1 MPAFSLNNH
10 IVRYIKDWCEKNHS
24 DSNYID
30 RIIVSLFI
38 YTNHIS
44 IVRNKF
50 LLSLLLPFETPE
62 IQKLLAYFHTENYKL
77 TLEDLVSIFEYVIS
91 PADKEVNGAVYT
103 PSYIREYIINEILQE
118 WSKDEWCEKKYGD
131 ISCGCGGF
139 FLTLAQKIHE
149 RTGRS
154 FRDIYREN
162 IYGVDIQKYSIQR
175 CKILLIL
182 LALLYSEDRESFEF
196 NLYEGNSLTFQWNKI
211 SATSQHGGF
220 DVIVGNPPYVGA
232 SKMDVPTKEMV
243 KKWSVAKSGKAD
255 MYIPFFQI
263 AIENLREDGW
273 LGYITVNNF
282 YRSQNGTCLRH
293 YFANHGYYIKMADF
307 GSEQVFRGRSTYT
320 CLCFVKRSNI
330 GYVDYV
336 ACRSQSFASIG
347 AKDYIRI
354 PYSELSDNQ
363 WYLSKSEDITFVRSI
378 ETKGVPLGKL
388 CQVRN
393 GFATLKNDVYLFSVV
408 NEDDKYY
415 YFTKNDR
422 KYKVEKT
429 VCRDAVKPNILKR
442 ESDLPKC
449 MQKLIYPYEE
459 RQGKVTLIS
468 EDSFKQ
474 NYPHAYKYLCENKEI
489 LAKRDKGQKR
499 YENWYA
505 YGRTQAINLR
515 GYKLLFPY
523 IAEKPY
529 FVLSEDKDLLFYNGY
544 AIISNS
550 LNDLKVLQRILS
562 SSIFWKY
569 IRLTSKPYGGEFF
582 ALAKN
587 YIKKFGIYYFS
598 EKEKRELLALPSQ
611 KEVDEWLREYYKSI

>member
-1 MPAFSLNNH
+1 MPISSINRNVLLFLKKQNHLSTQQMDFLIVASFLKYNNITGTLAALGIQEKCDMSLV
-10 IVRYIKDWCEKNHS
+10 I
-24 DSNYID
+24 
-30 RIIVSLFI
+30 
-38 YTNHIS
+38 
-44 IVRNKF
+44 
-50 LLSLLLPFETPE
+50 SLLE
-62 IQKLLAYFHTENYKL
+62 IWNKYQHSFD
-77 TLEDLVSIFEYVIS
+77 LEDLIEIFEFVIS
-91 PADKEVNGAVYT
+91 PAEKEVNGAVYT
-103 PSYIREYIINEILQE
+103 PRYIRECIVDEVFQKLPVEEIP
-118 WSKDEWCEKKYGD
+118 YMVFGD

-139 FLTLAQKIHE
+139 LITVAHKLRHQY
-149 RTGRS
+149 GLS
-154 FRDIYREN
+154 YSWIYEHN
-162 IYGVDIQKYSIQR
+162 VVGVDVAPYSVFR
-175 CKILLIL
+175 TKIMLRL
-182 LALLYSEDRESFEF
+182 LALLENELIANEINIYCQ
-196 NLYEGNSLTFQWNKI
+196 NSLTYDFNNI
-211 SATSQHGGF
+211 SIVRKRKGF

-232 SKMDVPTKEMV
+232 SKMDVQTKELV

-282 YRSQNGTCLRH
+282 YRSQNGTYLRQ

-336 ACRSQSFASIG
+336 ACRSQSFAIVTT
-347 AKDYIRI
+347 KDYIRI

-363 WYLSKSEDITFVRSI
+363 WYLSKSEDVSLVRSI
-378 ETKGVPLGKL
+378 EATGVPLGKL

-408 NEDDKYY
+408 KEDDKYY
-415 YFTKNDR
+415 YFTKNNR
-422 KYKVEKT
+422 KYKVEKD
-429 VCRDAVKPNILKR
+429 VCRDAVKPNILKL

-449 MQKLIYPYEE
+449 MEKLIYPYEE
-459 RQGKVTLIS
+459 CQGKVTLIS
-468 EDSFKQ
+468 EVSFKQ
-474 NYPHAYKYLCENKEI
+474 NYPHAYKYLYEYKEI
-489 LAKRDKGQKR
+489 LANRDKGGKK

-505 YGRTQAINLR
+505 YGRTQALNLH

-544 AIISNS
+544 AVISDS
-550 LNDLKVLQRILS
+550 LDDLKALQRILS

-587 YIKKFGIYYFS
+587 YIKKFGIYNFS
-598 EKEKRELLALPSQ
+598 EAEKRELLALHSQ
-611 KEVDEWLREYYKSI
+611 KQVDEWLMKFYPSI

>member
-1 MPAFSLNNH
+1 MDSL
-10 IVRYIKDWCEKNHS
+10 
-24 DSNYID
+24 
-30 RIIVSLFI
+30 IVSSFLR
-38 YTNHIS
+38 YNHVTSTLVTLGIQEQCDKSLVIS
-44 IVRNKF
+44 FLEIWNKYQQSF
-50 LLSLLLPFETPE
+50 DL
-62 IQKLLAYFHTENYKL
+62 ENL
-77 TLEDLVSIFEYVIS
+77 IEIFEFVIS

-103 PSYIREYIINEILQE
+103 PRYIREYIVDEIFKKLQIE
-118 WSKDEWCEKKYGD
+118 EIPNVIFGD

-139 FLTLAQKIHE
+139 LITVAQKLHHQY
-149 RTGRS
+149 GLS
-154 FRDIYREN
+154 YSWIYKHN
-162 IYGVDIQKYSIQR
+162 VVGVDVAPYSVSRTQIMLR
-175 CKILLIL
+175 L
-182 LALLYSEDRESFEF
+182 LALLENEIIANEINIYCQ
-196 NLYEGNSLTFQWNKI
+196 NSLTCDFNNIDLVSKRK
-211 SATSQHGGF
+211 GF

-232 SKMDVPTKEMV
+232 SKMDIPTKELV

-282 YRSQNGTCLRH
+282 YRSQNGTCLRR

-330 GYVDYV
+330 GYIDYV
-336 ACRSQSFASIG
+336 ACRSHSFASVG
-347 AKDYIRI
+347 TKDYIRI
-354 PYSELSDNQ
+354 PYSELSNNQ
-363 WYLSKSEDITFVRSI
+363 WHLSKSEDITFVRSI
-378 ETKGVPLGKL
+378 EATGVPLGKL

-408 NEDDKYY
+408 KEDDKYY
-415 YFTKNDR
+415 YFSKNNR
-422 KYKVEKT
+422 KYKVEKDI
-429 VCRDAVKPNILKR
+429 CKDAVKPNILKR

-449 MQKLIYPYEE
+449 MEKLIYPYEE
-459 RQGKVTLIS
+459 RQGKVVLIL
-468 EDSFKQ
+468 EDSLKKK
-474 NYPHAYKYLCENKEI
+474 YPYAYRYLCDNKEI
-489 LAKRDKGQKR
+489 LAKRDKGGKK

-505 YGRTQAINLR
+505 YGRTQALNLH

-587 YIKKFGIYYFS
+587 YIKKFGICYFS
-598 EKEKRELLALPSQ
+598 EKEKRELLALPSYE
-611 KEVDEWLREYYKSI
+611 KVDGWLRSFYTEV

>member
-1 MPAFSLNNH
+1 MPVSAINRNVLLFLKKQNHLSTQQMDSL
-10 IVRYIKDWCEKNHS
+10 
-24 DSNYID
+24 
-30 RIIVSLFI
+30 IVSSFLRYNNI
-38 YTNHIS
+38 TSTLATLGIQEKCDKSLVIS
-44 IVRNKF
+44 F
-50 LLSLLLPFETPE
+50 LE
-62 IQKLLAYFHTENYKL
+62 IWKKYQHAFDLEKLIE
-77 TLEDLVSIFEYVIS
+77 IFEFVIS
-91 PADKEVNGAVYT
+91 PAEKEVNGAVYT
-103 PSYIREYIINEILQE
+103 PRYIREYIVDEIFKKLQIE
-118 WSKDEWCEKKYGD
+118 EIPNLVFGD

-139 FLTLAQKIHE
+139 LITVAKKLRHQY
-149 RTGRS
+149 GLS
-154 FRDIYREN
+154 YSWIYEHN
-162 IYGVDIQKYSIQR
+162 VVGVDVAPYSVSR
-175 CKILLIL
+175 TKIMLRL
-182 LALLYSEDRESFEF
+182 LALLENEIIANDINIYCQ
-196 NLYEGNSLTFQWNKI
+196 NSLTYDFNNI
-211 SATSQHGGF
+211 SLVGKKKGF

-232 SKMDVPTKEMV
+232 SKMDVPTKELV

-282 YRSQNGTCLRH
+282 YRSQNGTCLRQ
-293 YFANHGYYIKMADF
+293 YFANNGYYIKMADF

-336 ACRSQSFASIG
+336 ACRSQSFASVG
-347 AKDYIRI
+347 TKDYIRI
-354 PYSELSDNQ
+354 PYAELSDNQ
-363 WYLSKSEDITFVRSI
+363 WHLSKSEDVSFVRSVEATGI
-378 ETKGVPLGKL
+378 PLGKL

-408 NEDDKYY
+408 QEDNKYY
-415 YFTKNDR
+415 YFTKKDK
-422 KYKVEKT
+422 KYKVEKD

-449 MQKLIYPYEE
+449 MEKLIYPYEE
-459 RQGKVTLIS
+459 SQGKVTLIS

-611 KEVDEWLREYYKSI
+611 KEVDEWLRSFYTEV